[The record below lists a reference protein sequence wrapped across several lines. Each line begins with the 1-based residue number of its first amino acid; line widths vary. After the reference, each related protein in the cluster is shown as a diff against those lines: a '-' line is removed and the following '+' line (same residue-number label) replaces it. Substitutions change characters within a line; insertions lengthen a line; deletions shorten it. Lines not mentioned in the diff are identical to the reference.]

1 MSSSVSPLN
10 RRDRSISGSAVE
22 VLYLV
27 LIVAIPATVS
37 RQAYSQEILKA
48 TIFILLVLLL
58 VTLRSYRAVVRGSF
72 ESGPRSLSW
81 ATGAFISA
89 LLVTTIV
96 STQQWVAL
104 TGAPVRGMGAISYMA
119 CLAVFHGVFRD
130 FRHRSVEPL
139 LISFLVSHAVVGGYA
154 LVQAYGADPNTWMK
168 QMAFGGFVSSTLG
181 NPNFSSAFLA
191 ISLPLLVRCQLTPSY
206 HPAVRVVASIAVA
219 LSLAAIAFMD
229 SFQSQLAVCTTLFV
243 PAVWVLQHRGQR
255 RLEAVLHV
263 APMAATIVVL
273 PALLSGSVPRLSAAG
288 LPEPVSLTGDGS
300 LIVAATMILLGGW
313 TWMSVLRQER
323 WSAEVNGA
331 YPTGRQD
338 ISWRRWLVG
347 ALGSGA
353 LLVVLAWPMIDAQVA
368 SGFSHRREMWIV
380 SLKILR
386 NNPLFGTGLETYY
399 SYFSPLR
406 PVEHAVRYEGLI
418 SDNPHNVFLNMF
430 NSGGLFLGG
439 SYLALLLVIGV
450 AGLRAL
456 RRTAGSERLVVGAV
470 LAGWAAY
477 HVQSSVS
484 IDVVGLAYTQWVLA
498 GVLLARS
505 DPEDLRVL
513 RLPWNRT
520 GTVGTGGKTRIQY
533 GARQRRSTVLQR
545 RTATAVGVAGVLALI
560 GPVTAPA
567 RADFLNRDANVAFL
581 EGNLGRARDQM
592 ESAISLEP
600 RNGRYAETLGRI
612 YIRAGDLKSA
622 LVELERSAQLR
633 PGYADIERLAA
644 LINRDNDN
652 TERAIYWYE
661 QAIRSEPYGPFG
673 LRQTAE
679 FYASIGESH
688 LLYSRM
694 KEYEEL
700 DLPILNP
707 VVADVYE
714 LLGDQESAERV
725 RGS

>member
-1 MSSSVSPLN
+1 VSSSVSPSN
-10 RRDRSISGSAVE
+10 RRNRSISGSAVE
-22 VLYLV
+22 VLYLI

-37 RQAYSQEILKA
+37 KQAYSQEILKA

-58 VTLRSYRAVVRGSF
+58 VTLRSYRAVARGCF
-72 ESGPRSLSW
+72 ESGPRLLSW
-81 ATGAFISA
+81 ATVAFISA
-89 LLVTTIV
+89 LLVTTV
-96 STQQWVAL
+96 FSSQKWVAL
-104 TGAPVRGMGAISYMA
+104 TGAPVRGMGAISYLA
-119 CLAVFHGVFRD
+119 CLAVFHGVLRD
-130 FRHRSVEPL
+130 FRHRSVESL
-139 LISFLVSHAVVGGYA
+139 LMAFLVAHAVVGGYA
-154 LVQAYGADPNTWMK
+154 LVQAYGVDPNVWMQ

-191 ISLPLLVRCQLTPSY
+191 ISLPLLVRCQLTPYY
-206 HPAVRVVASIAVA
+206 HPAFRVVTSVA
-219 LSLAAIAFMD
+219 LAMSMAAIAFMD
-229 SFQSQLAVCTTLFV
+229 SFQSQLAVLTALFV
-243 PAVWVLQHRGQR
+243 PAVWVLQHHGQR
-255 RLEAVLHV
+255 RLEAILHV

-273 PALLSGSVPRLSAAG
+273 PVLLSGSVPRLSAAG
-288 LPEPVSLTGDGS
+288 MPEPVSLAGDGS
-300 LIVAATMILLGGW
+300 LMLAVTMIILGGW

-323 WSAEVNGA
+323 WSTEVNEA
-331 YPTGRQD
+331 HPTGRQE
-338 ISWRRWLVG
+338 IRWRRWLVG

-353 LLVVLAWPMIDAQVA
+353 FLVVLAWPMVDAQVA

-386 NNPLFGTGLETYY
+386 NNPVFGTGLETYY

-418 SDNPHNVFLNMF
+418 SDSPHSVFLNMF
-430 NSGGLFLGG
+430 NSGGLLLGG
-439 SYLALLLVIGV
+439 SYLVLVLVIGV

-456 RRTAGSERLVVGAV
+456 RRTTGSEKLVVGAV

-498 GVLLARS
+498 GILLARS
-505 DPEDLRVL
+505 DPDDLRVVK
-513 RLPWNRT
+513 LPWNRT
-520 GTVGTGGKTRIQY
+520 GSVGTDSKTRIPSK
-533 GARQRRSTVLQR
+533 STRHRPTALQR
-545 RTATAVGVAGVLALI
+545 HTAIVVGIVGVLVLL
-560 GPVTAPA
+560 GPVTAPL

-581 EGNLGRARDQM
+581 EGNLALARDQM
-592 ESAISLEP
+592 ESAIKLEP

-661 QAIRSEPYGPFG
+661 QAITSEPYGPFG

-679 FYASIGESH
+679 FYASIGESYRLH
-688 LLYSRM
+688 SRM
-694 KEYEEL
+694 KAYEEL

-707 VVADVYE
+707 VLADVYE
-714 LLGDQESAERV
+714 LLGDQESAEQV
-725 RGS
+725 RGG

>member
-1 MSSSVSPLN
+1 VSSSVSPSN
-10 RRDRSISGSAVE
+10 RRNRSISGSAVE

-37 RQAYSQEILKA
+37 KQAYSQEILKA
-48 TIFILLVLLL
+48 TIFVLLVLLL
-58 VTLRSYRAVVRGSF
+58 VTLRSYRAVAHGSF
-72 ESGPRSLSW
+72 ESGPRLLSW
-81 ATGAFISA
+81 ATVAFISA
-89 LLVTTIV
+89 LLVTTIF
-96 STQQWVAL
+96 SAQQWVAL
-104 TGAPVRGMGAISYMA
+104 TGAPGRGMGAISYMA

-139 LISFLVSHAVVGGYA
+139 LTAFLVAHAVVGGYA
-154 LVQAYGADPNTWMK
+154 LVQAYGGDPNTWMQ

-191 ISLPLLVRCQLTPSY
+191 ISLPLLVRCQFILSY
-206 HPAVRVVASIAVA
+206 HPAFRVVTAVA
-219 LSLAAIAFMD
+219 LAVSLAAIAFMD
-229 SFQSQLAVCTTLFV
+229 SFQSQLAVLTALFV
-243 PAVWVLQHRGQR
+243 PAVWVFQHRGQR
-255 RLEAVLHV
+255 RLEAMLHV

-273 PALLSGSVPRLSAAG
+273 PVLLSGSVPRLSAAG
-288 LPEPVSLTGDGS
+288 IPEPVSLTGDGS
-300 LIVAATMILLGGW
+300 LILAATMIILGGW

-323 WSAEVNGA
+323 WSTEVNET
-331 YPTGRQD
+331 YPTGRPD
-338 ISWRRWLVG
+338 IRWRRWLVG

-353 LLVVLAWPMIDAQVA
+353 FLVVLAWPMVEAQVT

-418 SDNPHNVFLNMF
+418 SDNPHSVFLNMF
-430 NSGGLFLGG
+430 NSGGLLLGG

-456 RRTAGSERLVVGAV
+456 LRTAGSERLVVGAV

-505 DPEDLRVL
+505 DPEDLRVVK
-513 RLPWNRT
+513 LPWNRT
-520 GTVGTGGKTRIQY
+520 GPVGTDRKTRIQSR
-533 GARQRRSTVLQR
+533 ARQHRSTVLQR
-545 RTATAVGVAGVLALI
+545 HTAIVVGVVVVLVLL
-560 GPVTAPA
+560 GPVTAPL

-581 EGNLGRARDQM
+581 EGNLALARDQM
-592 ESAISLEP
+592 ESAINLEP

-612 YIRAGDLKSA
+612 YVRAGDLKSA

-661 QAIRSEPYGPFG
+661 QAITSEPYGPFG
-673 LRQTAE
+673 LKQIAE
-679 FYASIGESH
+679 YYASIGESH
-688 LLYSRM
+688 RLYERLAR
-694 KEYEEL
+694 YEEL
-700 DLPILNP
+700 NLGILNP
-707 VVADVYE
+707 VIADTYE
-714 LLGDQESAERV
+714 ALGDEENAERV
-725 RGS
+725 RRG